1 MLLFASRF
9 LISLFLVFILFPT
22 YLTLAD
28 ELKPI
33 IGREFH
39 KLKKMTLEELMDIK
53 ISSVS
58 KKEEILFNSAAAI
71 SLITQEDIRRSGATS
86 LPEILRT
93 IPGMEVAQID
103 ANKWAIT
110 TRGFNEIFS
119 KKLLVL
125 IDGRSVYN
133 PAFAGVFWDVQDTLL
148 EDIDR
153 IEVIRGPGN
162 TLWGANASNG
172 VVNIIT
178 KDAIKTQGILLS
190 GGSGTQEEGF
200 SNFRYGDKLNE
211 KAHYRVYGKVFK
223 RDDYVDAQGNDTKD
237 DWKAIRGG
245 FRVDWDNFD
254 SNIFTIQG
262 DIYSGKSGVSIRR
275 DDNKIMV
282 SPFFENSVEDA
293 TVSGAN
299 ILARWNRVNEDQSDI
314 QLQFYYD
321 RFKRMESTLTQTF
334 DTVDLDFQH
343 RFRLDE
349 NKDIIWGFGQ
359 RVVADNFRNSFTL
372 SFTPASEI
380 NFNTSGFIQ
389 SEIGFLD
396 KRLTLILGSKFSYN
410 SFTEFEAQPNAR
422 LRWTPNKKNTVWT
435 AISHVVRTPDR
446 VEDSSRVNISAFRVD
461 GAPNMVAFFG
471 SDKVDAENLTA
482 LEIGYRFQPNEK
494 LYFDITG
501 FLNFY
506 DHLITAE
513 TQTAFFETA
522 PSPSHI
528 VIPQVIGNNL
538 SGETFGIEFLSQWD
552 ATDWWRFKA
561 WISWLEIQL
570 RNEIGSTDTSAEM
583 VAEGQSP
590 QYQFFAQSQFNL
602 PHGFEFDQTLRFSDK
617 LKNLNIPSYMRLDL
631 RIGYHPQENIEIS
644 LVGQNLLDPRHPE
657 FSAETTG
664 IVPSEVPRSFYG
676 KLTWR
681 H

>member
-1 MLLFASRF
+1 MPLTPKRLFIPLL
-9 LISLFLVFILFPT
+9 LVFLLLPP
-22 YLTLAD
+22 YLTLAA
-28 ELKPI
+28 ELKPK
-33 IGREFH
+33 IGTEFH
-39 KLKKMTLEELMDIK
+39 RLKKMTLEELMDIK
-53 ISSVS
+53 VSSVS

-71 SLITQEDIRRSGATS
+71 SVITQEDIRRSGATTI
-86 LPEILRT
+86 PEILRAV
-93 IPGMEVAQID
+93 PGMEVAQID

-148 EDIDR
+148 EDVDR

-172 VVNIIT
+172 VINIIT
-178 KDAIKTQGILLS
+178 KSAIKTQGTLLS
-190 GGSGTQEEGF
+190 GGGGTQEEGF

-237 DWKAIRGG
+237 DWKSIRGG

-262 DIYSGKSGVSIRR
+262 DIYSGKSGVEIRR

-293 TVSGAN
+293 SVSGAN
-299 ILARWNRVNEDQSDI
+299 ILARWNKVNEDQSDI

-321 RFKRMESTLTQTF
+321 RFKRKESTLTQTF

-343 RFRLDE
+343 RFQLDE
-349 NKDIIWGFGQ
+349 NKEIVWGFGQ

-372 SFTPASEI
+372 SFRPASEV

-422 LRWTPNKKNTVWT
+422 LRWTPNNKNTLWT

-461 GAPNMVAFFG
+461 GDPNMVAFFG

-494 LYFDITG
+494 LYFDVTG
-501 FLNFY
+501 FFNFY

-513 TQTAFFETA
+513 TQTAFFEAT

-528 VIPQVIGNNL
+528 VIPQVISNNL

-570 RNEIGSTDTSAEM
+570 RNDIGSTDTSSEA

-590 QYQFFAQSQFNL
+590 QYQFFIQSQFNL
-602 PHGFEFDQTLRFSDK
+602 PYGFEFDQTLRFSDK
-617 LKNLNIPSYMRLDL
+617 LKNINIPSYTRLDL
-631 RIGYHPQENIEIS
+631 RIGYHPREDIEIS

-657 FSAETTG
+657 FSSENTG
-664 IVPSEVPRSFYG
+664 ILPSEVPRSFYG

-681 H
+681 Y

>member
-1 MLLFASRF
+1 MFQTTKKF
-9 LISLFLVFILFPT
+9 LISLVLVSLLIQPYQIHAKEIKLPS
-22 YLTLAD
+22 
-28 ELKPI
+28 K
-33 IGREFH
+33 GFH

-58 KKEEILFNSAAAI
+58 KKEGILFNAAAAV
-71 SLITQEDIRRSGATS
+71 SVITEEDIRRSGATTI
-86 LPEILRT
+86 PEILRT
-93 IPGMEVAQID
+93 VPGMEVAQID
-103 ANKWAIT
+103 ANKWAIS

-125 IDGRSVYN
+125 VDGRSVYN

-172 VVNIIT
+172 VINIIT
-178 KDAIKTQGILLS
+178 KNAIKTQGALLS
-190 GGSGTQEEGF
+190 GGGGTQEEGF

-223 RDDYVDAQGNDTKD
+223 RDDFVDAQGNDTKD

-245 FRVDWDNFD
+245 FRIDWDNYD

-262 DIYSGKSGVSIRR
+262 DIYSGKSGVEIKR

-293 TVSGAN
+293 SVSGAN
-299 ILARWNRVNEDQSDI
+299 ILARWNRVNEDQSDT

-343 RFRLDE
+343 RFNLGNDKE
-349 NKDIIWGFGQ
+349 IIWGLGQ

-372 SFTPASEI
+372 SFNPASEV

-389 SEIGFLD
+389 SDIGFLD
-396 KRLTLILGSKFSYN
+396 NQLTLVVGSKFSYN
-410 SFTEFEAQPNAR
+410 SFTEFEIQPNIR
-422 LRWTPNKKNTVWT
+422 LSWTPNDTNTIWT
-435 AISHVVRTPDR
+435 ALSHVVRTPDR

-461 GAPNMVAFFG
+461 GTPNMVAFFG
-471 SDKVDAENLTA
+471 SDNVDAENLTA
-482 LEIGYRFQPNEK
+482 LELGYRFRPNDR

-513 TQTAFFETA
+513 TQTAFFETT
-522 PSPSHI
+522 PPPSHF
-528 VIPQVIGNNL
+528 VIPQVIDNKL
-538 SGETFGIEFLSQWD
+538 SGETFGIEFLSQWNV
-552 ATDWWRFKA
+552 TDWWKLKG
-561 WISWLEIQL
+561 WVSWLEIQL
-570 RNEIGSTDTSAEM
+570 RNDLGSTDISAEG

-590 QYQFFAQSQFNL
+590 QYQFFVQSRLNL
-602 PHGFEFDQTLRFSDK
+602 PYGLELDKTLRFVNK
-617 LKNLNIPSYMRLDL
+617 LKTLDIPSYTRFDI
-631 RIGYHPQENIEIS
+631 RIGYHPREDVEIS
-644 LVGQNLLDPRHPE
+644 FVGQNLLDPHHPE
-657 FSAETTG
+657 FTSPNTG
-664 IVPSEVPRSFYG
+664 ILSSEVPRSFYG
-676 KLTWR
+676 KLTWKY
-681 H
+681 